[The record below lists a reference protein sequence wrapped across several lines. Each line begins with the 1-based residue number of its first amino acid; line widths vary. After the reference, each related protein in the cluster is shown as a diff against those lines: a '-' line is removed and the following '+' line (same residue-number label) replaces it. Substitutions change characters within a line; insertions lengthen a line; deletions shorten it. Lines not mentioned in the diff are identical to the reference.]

1 MSWIFDLSTVVDKFL
16 SEFNFEGR
24 ANDIQEVEQRFDTLG
39 EHIKHLYAI
48 PIRAWFLENT
58 LWDEIYRTHYPALA
72 LEKFL
77 EIYLGGT
84 EPKTGNI
91 QVHKYI
97 DHWVHQNP
105 DEAIELF
112 KEHISGARPPA
123 QIQECYREE
132 IFPHINDEGI
142 FIKAALT
149 VNQYASVNSKY
160 GIRNLTKIFTNRIFS
175 DFIESSDDITKSAS
189 QKVDIVIEN
198 EDKFPN
204 TLISVKS
211 FAEDNNEINLGSFP
225 PKLLFSGIVDN
236 LPSERTDLGS
246 GTRFSSYINRLSDA
260 KIAMFKQRVKDFV
273 EIIYNDLHLV
283 MLYRNQSTQSID
295 IEVVD
300 NSHFISTITNIV
312 SDPDKISDYECRV
325 EANAIR
331 FNKNAF
337 KREHPEVIKN
347 IHIAF

>member
-112 KEHISGARPPA
+112 KEHI
-123 QIQECYREE
+123 
-132 IFPHINDEGI
+132 
-142 FIKAALT
+142 
-149 VNQYASVNSKY
+149 
-160 GIRNLTKIFTNRIFS
+160 
-175 DFIESSDDITKSAS
+175 
-189 QKVDIVIEN
+189 
-198 EDKFPN
+198 
-204 TLISVKS
+204 
-211 FAEDNNEINLGSFP
+211 
-225 PKLLFSGIVDN
+225 
-236 LPSERTDLGS
+236 
-246 GTRFSSYINRLSDA
+246 
-260 KIAMFKQRVKDFV
+260 
-273 EIIYNDLHLV
+273 
-283 MLYRNQSTQSID
+283 
-295 IEVVD
+295 
-300 NSHFISTITNIV
+300 
-312 SDPDKISDYECRV
+312 
-325 EANAIR
+325 
-331 FNKNAF
+331 
-337 KREHPEVIKN
+337 
-347 IHIAF
+347 